1 MSNYSS
7 NPNQRSILINRDMP
21 QKESKEK
28 YLAVYE
34 KNLTAAAQE
43 LSEAPFKLY
52 IYLLCNKDKYD
63 LWFSPKVFAGI
74 YGLNKDT
81 ARRAFNTLVE
91 YGYIVEC
98 GKNQYSFYETPQ
110 KKVEFE
116 LPFEEEKLLIKQK
129 GDTWVEYTKG
139 KFYEE
144 MRQNGHADDYIE
156 KVWDY
161 YKSHQGE

>member
-1 MSNYSS
+1 M
-7 NPNQRSILINRDMP
+7 
-21 QKESKEK
+21 
-28 YLAVYE
+28 
-34 KNLTAAAQE
+34 
-43 LSEAPFKLY
+43 
-52 IYLLCNKDKYD
+52 
-63 LWFSPKVFAGI
+63 FAGI

>member
-91 YGYIVEC
+91 LGYIIEC
-98 GKNQYSFYETPQ
+98 GKNQYSFHETPQ
-110 KKVEFE
+110 KKSSLTIERPAEKRVVSVDNVDTPMTYADFYKLAKLDNWTDTEINEIWNTLEVVE
-116 LPFEEEKLLIKQK
+116 L
-129 GDTWVEYTKG
+129 
-139 KFYEE
+139 
-144 MRQNGHADDYIE
+144 
-156 KVWDY
+156 
-161 YKSHQGE
+161 